1 MMGSPFQLLPQVS
14 PITELHD
21 HTPVIVLFEL
31 LAGLQ
36 HVSSAGAWH
45 TKSRGGGHFVIA
57 MIRQR
62 YRLKKKLANALYGT
76 VCLCEDTYRNN
87 EPVAIKQASLELVN
101 RLLHTN
107 RNADNPWRERRA
119 IITLLELPPHPNV
132 VNFREGFLH
141 NESWFVVMEYCP
153 EGDLLERVQRSSN
166 RRLPEAEALH
176 LFREIVRGL
185 HFLHVN
191 GIAHRDVSLENIL
204 LRDGVCKIS
213 DFGLTI
219 DADRMCSGV
228 VGKAYYMAPEVAE
241 QDKYDPKSADMW
253 SLGILLFVM
262 FSGSPLVQRASGRDN
277 DFSAFQQLGVH
288 GVIETWKMTSFIS
301 VAVRDLM
308 AALLQCDPTK
318 RLTTA
323 EMLANPLLQ

>member
-1 MMGSPFQLLPQVS
+1 
-14 PITELHD
+14 
-21 HTPVIVLFEL
+21 
-31 LAGLQ
+31 
-36 HVSSAGAWH
+36 
-45 TKSRGGGHFVIA
+45 

-228 VGKAYYMAPEVAE
+228 
-241 QDKYDPKSADMW
+241 
-253 SLGILLFVM
+253 
-262 FSGSPLVQRASGRDN
+262 RASGRDN

-308 AALLQCDPTK
+308 AALLHAVKELYLFK
-318 RLTTA
+318 RLK
-323 EMLANPLLQ
+323 LSL